1 MWTGDDVAKF
11 VSAFV
16 VSDRRAGSEDKTMT
30 KVQPTLLDT
39 VALLSDQSDLGL
51 VLGQVGT
58 VVEFLDDDFALVEF
72 CDRDGATFSMP
83 TLPIASLLRLSYE
96 QVAA

>member
-1 MWTGDDVAKF
+1 
-11 VSAFV
+11 
-16 VSDRRAGSEDKTMT
+16 MT
-30 KVQPTLLDT
+30 KVQPNLLDA

-58 VVEFLDDDFALVEF
+58 VVELLDDDFALVEF

-96 QVAA
+96 QVAARLRGSSQTSFDGLDFKEGRRLCQWN